1 MQLSPDVRTTI
12 KNELTHFATDLKL
25 SDDQKS
31 RLTTAVEQARE
42 KIEEYR
48 TAHPNVTKAEIVIKL
63 RDARAPLRE
72 KLTSFLTPD
81 QLTKWDAE
89 VAKAKSFLG
98 VASA

>member
-1 MQLSPDVRTTI
+1 MQLSPDVRATI
-12 KNELTHFATDLKL
+12 KNELTHFAADLKL

-48 TAHPNVTKAEIVIKL
+48 TTHPDVTKAEIVTKL